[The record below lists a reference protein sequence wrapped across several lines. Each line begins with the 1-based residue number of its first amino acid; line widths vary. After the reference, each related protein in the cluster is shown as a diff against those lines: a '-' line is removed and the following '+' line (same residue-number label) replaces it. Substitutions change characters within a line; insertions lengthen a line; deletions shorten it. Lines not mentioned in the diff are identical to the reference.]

1 MKKLK
6 KTASMGS
13 KRRRTTKHPGSSS
26 SSTEQSECLV
36 AQLPQALIIDIL
48 SRLPIRSILNCKS
61 VCKTWLHL
69 MSDPLF
75 VGLHMER
82 SPANLLIQK
91 TPFERIASTEL
102 LLVEIVEEDF
112 SNLEIIRLFPN
123 ISFPDTDFRILN
135 SCNGLLCLY
144 EDSYGKSEI
153 TVHVCNPVLGEYI
166 DIPVANTD
174 KKFEQHFAFGFSSG
188 SNEYKVLQTFFPDKD
203 ITAAPCL
210 AEIYT
215 VGTGEWR
222 SIGNAPFR
230 LENLDANAFLHDSI
244 HWIEYSSCDGFVSAF
259 DFVLEQFKL
268 VALPPASQIHDG
280 VGLMYPSSVGVIKG
294 CLFITNGVCMEDEKF
309 EIWVM
314 EEYGIVESWSKKF
327 VLSNLEVQHSISY
340 QPLYFLSSGQILL
353 CEDHESIGVYV
364 PNLERIHEDK
374 FYKGKDSFLVTI
386 HNPSFVS
393 LQGISKVEELK
404 VLRKSL
410 NRTAAAIDDNQ
421 NVRVDSCP

>member
-1 MKKLK
+1 
-6 KTASMGS
+6 
-13 KRRRTTKHPGSSS
+13 
-26 SSTEQSECLV
+26 
-36 AQLPQALIIDIL
+36 
-48 SRLPIRSILNCKS
+48 
-61 VCKTWLHL
+61 

-75 VGLHMER
+75 VGLHLER

-123 ISFPDTDFRILN
+123 VNFPDTDFRILN

-166 DIPVANTD
+166 DIPVVNTD
-174 KKFEQHFAFGFSSG
+174 KKFKHHFAFGFSSG

-203 ITAAPCL
+203 ITVAPCL

-222 SIGNAPFR
+222 SIGNAPSR
-230 LENLDANAFLHDSI
+230 LEYLDANAFLHDSI
-244 HWIEYSSCDGFVSAF
+244 HWIEYSSNHVGFVSAF

-268 VALPPASQIHDG
+268 VPLPPDSQIHDG

-294 CLFITNGVCMEDEKF
+294 CLFMTNGVCIETEKF

-314 EEYGIVESWSKKF
+314 EEYGIRESWSKKF
-327 VLSNLEVQHSISY
+327 VLSNLDVQHGTFY
-340 QPLYFLSSGQILL
+340 QPLYFLSSGEILL
-353 CEDHESIGVYV
+353 CEENESIGVYV
-364 PNLERIHEDK
+364 PKLTRIHEDK
-374 FYKGKDSFLVTI
+374 FYNGKDSFLVTV
-386 HNPSFVS
+386 HHPSFVS
-393 LQGISKVEELK
+393 LQDISKGELK
-404 VLRKSL
+404 VLRKSS
-410 NRTAAAIDDNQ
+410 NRTAAAIADNQ

>member
-48 SRLPIRSILNCKS
+48 SRLPI
-61 VCKTWLHL
+61 
-69 MSDPLF
+69 
-75 VGLHMER
+75 
-82 SPANLLIQK
+82 
-91 TPFERIASTEL
+91 
-102 LLVEIVEEDF
+102 
-112 SNLEIIRLFPN
+112 
-123 ISFPDTDFRILN
+123 
-135 SCNGLLCLY
+135 
-144 EDSYGKSEI
+144 
-153 TVHVCNPVLGEYI
+153 
-166 DIPVANTD
+166 
-174 KKFEQHFAFGFSSG
+174 SSG

-215 VGTGEWR
+215 V
-222 SIGNAPFR
+222 
-230 LENLDANAFLHDSI
+230 
-244 HWIEYSSCDGFVSAF
+244 
-259 DFVLEQFKL
+259 EQFKL

-294 CLFITNGVCMEDEKF
+294 CLFMTNGVCMEDEKF

-374 FYKGKDSFLVTI
+374 FYKGKDSFLVTV

-393 LQGISKVEELK
+393 LQDISKVEELK

-421 NVRVDSCP
+421 NVRVDSYP

>member
-6 KTASMGS
+6 KAASMGS
-13 KRRRTTKHPGSSS
+13 KRRRTTKQPGSSSSS

-48 SRLPIRSILNCKS
+48 SRLPIRS
-61 VCKTWLHL
+61 
-69 MSDPLF
+69 
-75 VGLHMER
+75 
-82 SPANLLIQK
+82 
-91 TPFERIASTEL
+91 STEL

-123 ISFPDTDFRILN
+123 INFPDTDFRILN

-153 TVHVCNPVLGEYI
+153 TVHVCNPVIGEYI
-166 DIPVANTD
+166 DIPVVNTD

-259 DFVLEQFKL
+259 DFVLEQ
-268 VALPPASQIHDG
+268 LPIHD
-280 VGLMYPSSVGVIKG
+280 Y
-294 CLFITNGVCMEDEKF
+294 GVCMEDEKF
-309 EIWVM
+309 EIWFDSDNDIM
-314 EEYGIVESWSKKF
+314 CLLWQELDI
-327 VLSNLEVQHSISY
+327 
-340 QPLYFLSSGQILL
+340 LSS
-353 CEDHESIGVYV
+353 
-364 PNLERIHEDK
+364 
-374 FYKGKDSFLVTI
+374 
-386 HNPSFVS
+386 
-393 LQGISKVEELK
+393 
-404 VLRKSL
+404 
-410 NRTAAAIDDNQ
+410 
-421 NVRVDSCP
+421 